1 MSVVKKSSK
10 LQVKLDFLQMCLPT
24 LVAFKMVKIMLY
36 LKAIII
42 LVRNASTFTLEA
54 MKYSKI
60 INAKGQWNFFCNFL
74 LTAY

>member
-24 LVAFKMVKIMLY
+24 LVAFKVVKIMLY

-42 LVRNASTFTLEA
+42 LVRNASCLP
-54 MKYSKI
+54 
-60 INAKGQWNFFCNFL
+60 L
-74 LTAY
+74 